1 MSVARRKWLSL
12 VLLAAAGPEA
22 RAVVTVFI
30 HDPVDDFALVL
41 AVSGQK
47 PVKEFAAEITAFRET
62 LTASKEARIEKL
74 LGKPVPRPNGDYAMP
89 VGQPRGFS
97 MSGLFHAD
105 KAQNKHHT
113 EFYPIGDFA
122 GIEVW
127 YGIDGESPLFALLYF
142 RVDKTFPKLR
152 EVKEKVGDKPAAPK
166 KAQAAARKHTIDLDH
181 WDKLKEGMSKAEVA
195 ELFSVPAGDYVPGT
209 EYFTRSWG
217 WRSGGSGKAVETLEW
232 RGEKAR
238 ILVSFDEKGKY
249 VESEYFLPGR
259 DPVTNVAERLK
270 WDRERFDKLKK
281 YVEERRA
288 VK

>member
-1 MSVARRKWLSL
+1 MPRRKWLSL

-22 RAVVTVFI
+22 HADVGVLI
-30 HDPVDDFALVL
+30 DDSVDDIALVV

-47 PVKEFAAEITAFRET
+47 PVKAFAAEIMAFSET
-62 LTASKEARIEKL
+62 LAASKEGRIEKL

-89 VGQPRGFS
+89 VGQPRGFT
-97 MSGLFHAD
+97 MSGRFSAD

-127 YGIDGESPLFALLYF
+127 YGMDGESPVFALLYF
-142 RVDKTFPKLR
+142 RVDETFPKLR

-195 ELFSVPAGDYVPGT
+195 KQFSVPAGDYVPGT

-217 WRSGGSGKAVETLEW
+217 WRGVGSGNAVETLEW
-232 RGEKAR
+232 RGEKGR
-238 ILVSFDEKGKY
+238 ILVRFDKEGKY

-270 WDRERFDKLKK
+270 WDQERFDKLKK
-281 YVEERRA
+281 YVEGRRA